1 MKKTIYALRWSK
13 RENESHIEQYHSFFE
28 WLKRIIQ
35 LLYKEDTSVLI
46 YKPCKCKWIKRCRKH
61 P

>member
-1 MKKTIYALRWSK
+1 MKKTVYSLSWSK
-13 RENESHIEQYHSFFE
+13 RENESHVEYYHSFFK

-46 YKPCKCKWIKRCRKH
+46 YKKIKEIKEKESE
-61 P
+61 